1 MPIRVL
7 VVDDD
12 PDFQWLIGWAVQEG
26 RDTEVVSVAEDGES
40 GVAAA
45 LREQPDVVVMDLMMP
60 RTDGFEATRRIKQSQ
75 PAVKVLAVTSW
86 SIDTAMGQKLRRSG
100 VDAVLSKRDIATALI
115 PMICSL
121 HETGSSSADSRFD
134 AA

>member
-12 PDFQWLIGWAVQEG
+12 ADFQWLIGWAVQTE
-26 RDTEVVSVAEDGES
+26 RNTEVVGVAEDGES

-60 RTDGFEATRRIKQSQ
+60 QTDGFAATRRLKQFQ

-86 SIDTAMGQKLRRSG
+86 SIDTAMRQKLHHSG

-115 PMICSL
+115 PMIRSL
-121 HETGSSSADSRFD
+121 HETGSTSADSRFD